1 MGLARPLGRWLTLA
15 GAFWA
20 LALWPSSAGAQ
31 ATEPS
36 PAVAPGANEAPSD
49 SMPNLGPPPSLE
61 GLAGLVLTRVEVVTL
76 GGRWALPVTLRRVR
90 PGDTLSPEVARRAL
104 QELVDSGR
112 YSEVRA
118 EADADGQGARLRL
131 LVLPRRIVA
140 SVKITG
146 GQLQDEDT
154 RNAAGTDTSDE
165 ITAPGLLECAAR
177 VRAFYVKS
185 GFPQANV
192 APDAID
198 TDDPMR
204 VVVVLHVVPGP
215 ARLIASRV
223 IRVYPAPS
231 ERLKTLLT
239 GYAAGVG
246 DRADED
252 ALVRADHDEQDAV
265 RKGGFHLAD
274 VRHHLEQSGAG
285 EVLVVDVQ
293 AGPFFHVRFEG
304 NRHFDE
310 SDLEDALD
318 LEASDDRGPNTLA
331 SRLEKFYVERG
342 FFDVRVTAEVRGRKS
357 DVENDLVFRIRE
369 GESVHVALR
378 EYPCLTGNR
387 GADEVGAEID
397 SFLSEA
403 LPGSSFIGTVD
414 PEAIDAALGPRGTTG
429 ARVVPLQLNPWRTYV
444 EEVYDRAT
452 KHLQELYR
460 SEGYLS
466 ATVGPVVL
474 MRRACDKRSPPG
486 RCMPIGARVRPP
498 VLCPVGNDL
507 PVADDA
513 PAQACVPDPKKGIRC
528 EPEVALHIPV
538 KLGPRAVL
546 WDASFEGNR
555 VLVEA
560 ELEKLAELDLGGPLS
575 QVELEKARHRLLDEY
590 QERGFAFATVELRVE
605 LSPDRTRARARFLV
619 NERER
624 VRVKDIIVRGAERT
638 NEELILGRVA
648 FARGDYY
655 QRSRV
660 RATEERLATLGVF
673 SSVTVALEDP
683 EVFAKEKVV
692 VITVHERDP
701 QYVATGA
708 GVSTGDGLRVLFE
721 YGQRN
726 LAGQAI
732 KFTARIQ
739 LGYLPD
745 FLIFEPDVRQ
755 NFDKLATQDR
765 LERRNT
771 ISLEFP
777 EVGLGPLFP
786 FGVDIVDVRDNS
798 RDFGITKDAG
808 IVTLSYRPTTRFVTQ
823 VGGSLELN
831 NADIFADKKISDLV
845 QENPALAARL
855 RVPDGRTYAVA
866 ERTSVTWD
874 RRDNPFDA
882 TQGTYASAGVEH
894 VRAQPVDS
902 SATTTSDFLRLTSR
916 VAGYLRLSQKGL
928 ALALSFRW
936 GYNLQLKPDS
946 QTYPDRLFYFG
957 GGDSMRGFLQ
967 DSVIP
972 QDIATKILAD
982 EKASVVDPRQLLTAD
997 KVAIRGGNVL
1007 LNPRA
1012 ELRIPLGGVFQTALF
1027 LDAGNLWLD
1036 PTKVD
1041 PWQLRYATG
1050 TGLRA
1055 STPVGP
1061 LALDI
1066 GFNLNR
1072 RAWEAPFAFHF
1083 SIGLF

>member
-15 GAFWA
+15 AAFWA
-20 LALWPSSAGAQ
+20 LAPWLGSARA
-31 ATEPS
+31 EPRERIDVRDS
-36 PAVAPGANEAPSD
+36 TPDLGKAPP
-49 SMPNLGPPPSLE
+49 LGR
-61 GLAGLVLTRVEVVTL
+61 LAGRLVSRVEVVVL
-76 GGRWALPVTLRRVR
+76 GGRWTGAVTLRRAR
-90 PGDTLSPEVARRAL
+90 AGDTLSPEVARRAL
-104 QELVDSGR
+104 QELADSGR
-112 YSEVRA
+112 YADVRA
-118 EADADGQGARLRL
+118 EAEADGQGAVLRL

-146 GQLQDEDT
+146 GQLQDDET
-154 RNAAGTDTSDE
+154 RNAAGIDTSDE
-165 ITAPGLLECAAR
+165 ITAPGLLECAER

-185 GFPQANV
+185 GFPHAAV

-204 VVVVLHVVPGP
+204 IVVVLHVVPGP
-215 ARLIASRV
+215 PRLIASRV
-223 IRVYPAPS
+223 IRVFPAPS
-231 ERLKTLLT
+231 ERLTGLLSA
-239 GYAAGVG
+239 YAVAVG
-246 DRADED
+246 DRADEEVLTRVD
-252 ALVRADHDEQDAV
+252 RDEQDTL
-265 RKGGFHLAD
+265 RKGGFHAAE
-274 VRHHLEQSGAG
+274 VRH
-285 EVLVVDVQ
+285 EVELRGDAAVLTVDVQ
-293 AGPFFHVRFEG
+293 AGPLYRVRFEG

-310 SDLEDALD
+310 SDLEEALG
-318 LEASDDRGPNTLA
+318 LEGSDDRGPNTLA

-342 FFDVRVTAEVRGRKS
+342 FFDVRVAAVARGRKS

-369 GESVHVALR
+369 GEVVRVALR
-378 EYPCLTGNR
+378 EYPCLTGGR
-387 GADEVGAEID
+387 GADDVGGEID

-403 LPGSSFIGTVD
+403 LPGTGFVGAVD
-414 PEAIDAALGPRGTTG
+414 PRAIDSALGPRGTTG
-429 ARVVPLQLNPWRTYV
+429 ARVVPMQLNPWRTYV
-444 EEVYDRAT
+444 AEVYDRAT
-452 KHLQELYR
+452 RHLQELYR

-474 MRRACDKRSPPG
+474 MRRACDRRSSPG
-486 RCMPIGARVRPP
+486 SCIPVGARVRPP
-498 VLCPVGNDL
+498 VLCPNGNDL
-507 PVADDA
+507 PATDEVPTA
-513 PAQACVPDPKKGIRC
+513 PCVPDAKKGVRC

-538 KLGPRAVL
+538 KLGPRSVL

-560 ELEKLAELDLGGPLS
+560 ELEKLAELDLGAPMS
-575 QVELEKARHRLLDEY
+575 QVELEKARRRLLDEY

-638 NEELILGRVA
+638 NEGLILGRVA
-648 FARGDYY
+648 FAKGDFYR
-655 QRSRV
+655 RSGV

-673 SSVTVALEDP
+673 SSVTVAFEDP

-692 VITVHERDP
+692 VLTVRERDP

-708 GVSTGDGLRVLFE
+708 GMSTGDGVRVLFE

-726 LAGQAI
+726 LGGQAI

-745 FLIFEPDVRQ
+745 FLIFEPQVRQ

-771 ISLEFP
+771 VSLEFP

-786 FGVDIVDVRDNS
+786 FGIDVVDVRDNS

-823 VGGSLELN
+823 VGSSLELN
-831 NADIFADKKISDLV
+831 NATIFAGDDKKILDLV
-845 QENPALAARL
+845 TQNPALAARL

-882 TQGTYASAGVEH
+882 TRGTYASAGVEH
-894 VRAQPVDS
+894 VRAQPADS

-916 VAGYLRLSQKGL
+916 VAGYLRLSDKGL
-928 ALALSFRW
+928 ALAVSFRW

-972 QDIATKILAD
+972 QDIAEKILYD
-982 EKASVVDPRQLLTAD
+982 QKASVARPEQLLTAD
-997 KVAIRGGNVL
+997 KVAIRGGNL
-1007 LNPRA
+1007 LVNPRA

-1027 LDAGNLWLD
+1027 LDAGNLWFD
-1036 PTKVD
+1036 PAKVD
-1041 PWQLRYATG
+1041 PWQLRYAAG

-1061 LALDI
+1061 LALDV
-1066 GFNLNR
+1066 GFNLDR
-1072 RAWEAPFAFHF
+1072 RQWEAPFAFHF